1 MTLMITFASVP
12 DAPSTVPAPSRART
26 VALGGLLI
34 ALLAIGA
41 TITIP
46 LGPVPFTLQTAVV
59 VLIALLLSPREAALV
74 MGGYLLV
81 GAAGAPVFSANQGGF
96 GVLLGPTGGFLWGF
110 LIGATLGSWV
120 RIALT
125 RSGASA
131 SRRLAADVIAA
142 VIVLL
147 VCYFFGVIQLK
158 AVLDLTFLQA
168 LLAGVVPFVWLDAAK
183 AAGAIAIAAVVRPVV
198 SR

>member
-1 MTLMITFASVP
+1 MSN
-12 DAPSTVPAPSRART
+12 STPRTETPTATAAPSRART

-41 TITIP
+41 TITVP

-59 VLIALLLSPREAALV
+59 VLVALLLTPKEAALV

-96 GVLLGPTGGFLWGF
+96 GVLIGPTGGFLWGF
-110 LIGATLGSWV
+110 LIGAALGSWA

-125 RSGASA
+125 RADASA
-131 SRRLAADVIAA
+131 SRRLAADIVAA
-142 VIVLL
+142 VIVLA
-147 VCYFFGVIQLK
+147 VCYVFGVIQLK
-158 AVLDLTFLQA
+158 GVLDLTFVQA
-168 LLAGVVPFVWLDAAK
+168 LLAGVVPFVWLDVAK
-183 AAGAIAIAAVVRPVV
+183 AAGAIAIAAVVRPVIA
-198 SR
+198 R

>member
-1 MTLMITFASVP
+1 MSNSTSGTEK
-12 DAPSTVPAPSRART
+12 PSATTAPSRART

-41 TITIP
+41 TITVP

-59 VLIALLLSPREAALV
+59 VLVALLLAPREAALV

-110 LIGATLGSWV
+110 LIGAVLGSWA

-125 RSGASA
+125 RADTSA
-131 SRRLAADVIAA
+131 SRRVVADIVAA
-142 VIVLL
+142 VIVLA
-147 VCYFFGVIQLK
+147 VCYLFGVAQLK
-158 AVLDLTFLQA
+158 TVLNLTLVQA

-183 AAGAIAIAAVVRPVV
+183 AAGAIAIAAVVRPVIA
-198 SR
+198 R